1 METPATITAS
11 KKMQKLISYWII
23 SRLDEEPVAAL
34 NYFVELSI
42 QSRQVK
48 YLDRARDLIDRQMA
62 IAMSKSDH
70 Q

>member
-1 METPATITAS
+1 
-11 KKMQKLISYWII
+11 MQKLLSYWIV
-23 SRLDEEPVAAL
+23 SRLDDEPIAAL

-62 IAMSKSDH
+62 LEM
-70 Q
+70 